1 MNGVA
6 GRHVLLGVSGG
17 IACYKACAVARRLT
31 EDGAQ
36 VDVVMTASA
45 GEFIRPVTFEALT
58 GRPVVTSLWERGH
71 ALDHVRLGRECD
83 LIIVAPATAQLI
95 ARMAQGMA
103 DDFLTALLLARKAPV
118 LLCPAMND
126 QMYRNP
132 ATQANLKKLRGA
144 GSGERELTILGPVTG
159 PLARGEGEGPG
170 RMVEPEEIC
179 AWAERLLR
187 SNGPF
192 AGRHVVVTAGP
203 TREAMDPVRVIT
215 NRSSGRMGFALA
227 RAAWVR
233 GADVTLISGPT
244 ALPVPIGVEHRRIES
259 TEDLKDAVTKAL
271 PSADALI
278 MAAAPSDYHPGK
290 PAAHKTKRE
299 AGPLTV
305 QLEPTPDVLASTARS
320 RKPGAVIVGFALE
333 SKDVVAAAQHKLKS
347 KKLDLVIAN
356 SATEKGSGPE
366 SPTNRITIVSKD
378 GMEALPQMKKEDA
391 AEAIL
396 DRVGA
401 LLAARG

>member
-1 MNGVA
+1 VNGVA

-45 GEFIRPVTFEALT
+45 GEFIRPITFEALT
-58 GRPVVTSLWERGH
+58 GRPVVTSLWEAGH

-95 ARMAQGMA
+95 ARMAQGLA
-103 DDFLTALLLARKAPV
+103 DDFLTALLLARKTPV

-126 QMYRNP
+126 QMFAHP
-132 ATQANLKKLRGA
+132 ATRANLKKLRGA
-144 GSGERELTILGPVTG
+144 GDLTILGPVTG
-159 PLARGEGEGPG
+159 PLARGEGDGPG

-187 SNGPF
+187 SAEPF

-233 GADVTLISGPT
+233 GAEVTLISGPT
-244 ALPVPIGVEHRRIES
+244 ALPVPTGIAHQRIES
-259 TEDLKDAVTKAL
+259 TEDLKDAVSKAL

-299 AGPLTV
+299 AGPLTLK
-305 QLEPTPDVLASTARS
+305 LEPTPDVLASTARS
-320 RKPGAVIVGFALE
+320 RKHGAVIVGFALE
-333 SKDVVAAAQHKLKS
+333 TRDVVAAAQHKLQS

-366 SPTNRITIVSKD
+366 SLTNRITIVSKD

-396 DRVGA
+396 DRVGK

>member
-17 IACYKACAVARRLT
+17 IACYKACTVARRLT

-45 GEFIRPVTFEALT
+45 GEFIRPVVFEALT
-58 GRPVVTSLWERGH
+58 GRPVVTSLWDPGH

-83 LIIVAPATAQLI
+83 LIIVAPATADLI
-95 ARMAQGMA
+95 ARMAQGLA

-126 QMYRNP
+126 RMYKHP
-132 ATQANLKKLRGA
+132 ATQANLKQLA
-144 GSGERELTILGPVTG
+144 GSEDLHVLGPVTG

-179 AWAERLLR
+179 AWAERLVR
-187 SNGPF
+187 GPGPF
-192 AGRHVVVTAGP
+192 AGRRVVVTAGP

-227 RAAWVR
+227 RAAWAR

-244 ALPVPIGVEHRRIES
+244 QLPVPHGVEHQRIES
-259 TEDLKDAVTKAL
+259 TEDLKEAVSKAL

-299 AGPLTV
+299 AGPLTLK
-305 QLEPTPDVLASTARS
+305 LEPTPDVLASTAKA
-320 RKPGAVIVGFALE
+320 RKKGAVIVGFALE
-333 SKDVVAAAQHKLKS
+333 TRDVVAAAQAKLRS
-347 KKLDLVIAN
+347 KKLDLVVAN

-366 SPTNRITIVSKD
+366 SFTNRITIVSKD
-378 GMEALPQMKKEDA
+378 GMEALPQMMKEDA

-401 LLAARG
+401 MLGARE

>member
-1 MNGVA
+1 VNGVA

-58 GRPVVTSLWERGH
+58 GRPVVISLWEAGH

-95 ARMAQGMA
+95 ARMAQGLA

-126 QMYRNP
+126 QMYRHP
-132 ATQANLKKLRGA
+132 ATQASLKKLVASKDIRM
-144 GSGERELTILGPVTG
+144 LGPVTG

-179 AWAERLLR
+179 AWAERMLR
-187 SNGPF
+187 SAAPF

-233 GADVTLISGPT
+233 GAEVTLISGPS
-244 ALPVPIGVEHRRIES
+244 ALPVPHGVAHQRIES
-259 TEDLKDAVTKAL
+259 TEDLKDAVAKAL
-271 PSADALI
+271 PTADALI

-299 AGPLTV
+299 AGPLTLK
-305 QLEPTPDVLASTARS
+305 LEPTPDILASTARS
-320 RKPGAVIVGFALE
+320 RKHGAVIVGFALE
-333 SKDVVAAAQHKLKS
+333 TRDVVASAQAKLKS

-356 SATEKGSGPE
+356 SATEKGSGPD
-366 SPTNRITIVSKD
+366 SLTNRITIVSKD

-396 DRVGA
+396 DRVGV